1 MCAIPATINSFSHLS
16 SEPERNFDCF
26 TEYAMLTFLRD
37 LRYALRTLRKMPSF
51 TIVAVLVLA
60 LGIGANTAIFSV
72 VNSVLLRPLPFP
84 GADRLALIWETD
96 LKDGIKRE
104 GPSAPN
110 FLDWKEQSQ
119 SFEDMEL
126 LEVGTGTVTGDSE
139 PEQVDG
145 LRVTTNFLSM
155 LGART
160 VLGRTFT
167 AAEGAGKARFPV
179 AVLTNG
185 FWKRRF
191 GADPRVIGRTF
202 IMNSE
207 PYTVIGVLTPDFWQ
221 PLPCDLYV
229 PWPVAELRAK
239 ERVAHDFGV
248 IARLKP
254 GLTIGQAQAELSA
267 IARRIDAQ
275 TPRLAGWD
283 VTVVGMK
290 QALFEYLRP
299 ALLLLL
305 GAVGLLLLL
314 ACVNVASLLL
324 ARVTGRRKEMGIR
337 AALGAGRGRLTAHIL
352 GESLLLS
359 LMGGVLGVLFAVW
372 GVDLL
377 SAILPGTLPMS
388 DAGAEVVRPAIS
400 VDARALL
407 FALSIST
414 GAALIFG
421 LIPALYAGRPDVNDV
436 LKEGGRTS
444 SPSFGRTRVWGLLVA
459 GELALASMLLIG
471 AGLAMKSFVNLQR
484 VNPGI
489 RPDHV
494 LTFRMRLP
502 TDNLYKS
509 DREQAAFYR
518 RVIDKVEQMP
528 GIQSAGLTD
537 VLPLGQQNDREY
549 FTIENRP
556 VPPGQSLVADFR
568 RVSPRYF
575 NTMGIPLLAG
585 RLVSDRDV
593 RDAPMVIL
601 IDETLA
607 RQYWPNE
614 NPIGRRLRL
623 WGSFREV
630 VGIVGQVHHYGLER
644 MPEPT
649 IYAPFE
655 QMTDKSMV
663 LAVRSTMD
671 TPAAVNAVKQA
682 VWSADRNQPVFQ
694 IRTMDEYLSLA
705 DTAPRISTVLLA
717 VFAGISTLL
726 AALGIHG
733 VVSYGVSQRTREF
746 GLRMALGST
755 PGQLKALV
763 LRNGIK
769 TALIGLL
776 AGMAGA
782 AALASALRAL
792 LYGVAPLDP
801 GVMAGVVLLL
811 LTVAAIAN
819 YLPARRVTRIDPME
833 ALHHE

>member
-1 MCAIPATINSFSHLS
+1 
-16 SEPERNFDCF
+16 
-26 TEYAMLTFLRD
+26 MLTLLKD
-37 LRYALRTLRKMPSF
+37 VRYSFRTLRKMPGFS
-51 TIVAVLVLA
+51 IVALLVLA

-72 VNSVLLRPLPFP
+72 VNSVVLRPLPYP

-119 SFEDMEL
+119 SFEEMAL
-126 LEVGTGTVTGDSE
+126 LEVGTGTLTGEGE
-139 PEQVDG
+139 PEQVVG

-160 VLGRTFT
+160 VLGRGFI
-167 AAEGAGKARFPV
+167 AAEGAGKARYPV
-179 AVLTNG
+179 AVLANG

-191 GADPRVIGRTF
+191 ASDPRVIGRTLF
-202 IMNSE
+202 MNSE
-207 PYTVIGVLTPDFWQ
+207 PYTVIGVLAPDFYH
-221 PLPCDLYV
+221 PLPTDLYV
-229 PWPVAELRAK
+229 PWPVAQLRAK
-239 ERVAHDFGV
+239 NRADHDFGV
-248 IARLKP
+248 IARVKP
-254 GLTIGQAQAELSA
+254 HITIAQAQAELSA
-267 IARRIDAQ
+267 IARRIDAE

-290 QALFEYLRP
+290 QALFEYIRP

-314 ACVNVASLLL
+314 ACVNVSSLLL
-324 ARVTGRRKEMGIR
+324 ARVTGRRKEMAIR
-337 AALGAGRGRLTAHIL
+337 AALGAGRGRLITQIL
-352 GESLLLS
+352 SESLLLS
-359 LMGGVLGVLFAVW
+359 LMGGAIGVFFAVW

-377 SAILPGTLPMS
+377 SAVLPGTLPMAE
-388 DAGAEVVRPAIS
+388 AGAEIVRPAIA
-400 VDARALL
+400 VDARALA
-407 FALSIST
+407 FALLIST

-421 LIPALYAGRPDVNDV
+421 LIPALYVARADVNDA
-436 LKEGGRTS
+436 LKAAGRTS
-444 SPSFGRTRVWGLLVA
+444 SPSRGRTAVWRLLVA
-459 GELALASMLLIG
+459 GEVALASMLLIG
-471 AGLAMKSFVNLQR
+471 AGLAMKSFVNLQH

-509 DREQAAFYR
+509 DREQADFYR
-518 RVIDKVEQMP
+518 RVIDNVEQIP
-528 GIQSAGLTD
+528 GIQSAGLSD

-556 VPPGQSLVADFR
+556 LPAGQSLVADFR
-568 RVSPRYF
+568 RISPRYL
-575 NTMGIPLLAG
+575 NTMGVPLLQG
-585 RLVSDRDV
+585 RLLSDRDA
-593 RDAPMVIL
+593 DGTPLVIL

-614 NPIGRRLRL
+614 NPIGRRMRL
-623 WGSFREV
+623 WGEFREV
-630 VGIVGQVHHYGLER
+630 VGIVGQVHHYGLEKQ
-644 MPEPT
+644 PEPT
-649 IYAPFE
+649 IYAPYE
-655 QMTDKSMV
+655 QMPDKAMA
-663 LAVRSTMD
+663 LAVRTTMD
-671 TPAAVNAVKQA
+671 TLAVVKAVKQA
-682 VWSADRNQPVFQ
+682 VWSVDRGQPVFQ
-694 IRTMDEYLSLA
+694 IRSMDEYLSLA
-705 DTAPRISTVLLA
+705 DTAPRISAALLL
-717 VFAGISTLL
+717 VFAGISMLL

-733 VVSYGVSQRTREF
+733 VVSYGVAERTREF

-763 LRNGIK
+763 IRNGLK
-769 TALIGLL
+769 TALIGLI

-782 AALASALRAL
+782 AALATALRAL

-801 GVMAGVVLLL
+801 TVMAGVAALL
-811 LTVAAIAN
+811 LTVALIAN
-819 YLPARRVTRIDPME
+819 YVPARRATRIDPMA

>member
-1 MCAIPATINSFSHLS
+1 MRILLN
-16 SEPERNFDCF
+16 
-26 TEYAMLTFLRD
+26 D
-37 LRYALRTLRKMPSF
+37 LRYSFRALRKMPGFS
-51 TIVAVLVLA
+51 IVALLVLA

-72 VNSVLLRPLPFP
+72 VNSVVLRPLPYP

-96 LKDGIKRE
+96 LKDGIQRE

-110 FLDWKEQSQ
+110 FLDWKEQNQ
-119 SFEDMEL
+119 SFEEMAL
-126 LEVGTGTVTGDSE
+126 LEVGTGTLTGEGE
-139 PEQVDG
+139 PEQVIG

-160 VLGRTFT
+160 VLGRGFVE
-167 AAEGAGKARFPV
+167 AEGAGKARHPV

-191 GADPRVIGRTF
+191 ASDPGVIGRTF
-202 IMNSE
+202 FMNSE
-207 PYTVIGVLTPDFWQ
+207 PYTAIGVLAPDFYQ
-221 PLPCDLYV
+221 PLPSDIYV

-239 ERVAHDFGV
+239 SRVSHDFGV

-254 GLTIGQAQAELSA
+254 HVTIAQAQAELSA
-267 IARRIDAQ
+267 IARRIDAE

-283 VTVVGMK
+283 VAVVGMK
-290 QALFEYLRP
+290 QALFEYIRP

-314 ACVNVASLLL
+314 ACVNVSSLLL
-324 ARVTGRRKEMGIR
+324 ARVTGRRKEMAIR
-337 AALGAGRGRLTAHIL
+337 TALGAGRGRLIAHIL
-352 GESLLLS
+352 NESLLLS
-359 LMGGVLGVLFAVW
+359 LIGGALGVFFAVW

-377 SAILPGTLPMS
+377 SAVLPGTLPMAE
-388 DAGAEVVRPAIS
+388 AGAEIARPAIS
-400 VDARALL
+400 VDARALA
-407 FALSIST
+407 FALLIST

-421 LIPALYAGRPDVNDV
+421 LIPALYVARADVNDA
-436 LKEGGRTS
+436 LKAGGRTS
-444 SPSFGRTRVWGLLVA
+444 SPSPGRTGVWRLLVA
-459 GELALASMLLIG
+459 GEVALASMLLMG

-509 DREQAAFYR
+509 DREQAGFYR
-518 RVIDKVEQMP
+518 RVIDNVEQIP
-528 GIQSAGLTD
+528 GIQSAGLSD

-556 VPPGQSLVADFR
+556 LPPGQSLVADFR
-568 RVSPRYF
+568 RISPRYLR
-575 NTMGIPLLAG
+575 TMGVPLLKG
-585 RLVSDRDV
+585 RLLSDRDAS
-593 RDAPMVIL
+593 DAPPVIL

-614 NPIGRRLRL
+614 DPIGRRMRL
-623 WGSFREV
+623 WGQFREV
-630 VGIVGQVHHYGLER
+630 VGIVGQVHHYGLEKQ
-644 MPEPT
+644 PEPT

-655 QMTDKSMV
+655 QMPNKSMA
-663 LAVRSTMD
+663 LAVRTTMD
-671 TPAAVNAVKQA
+671 TQAVVRAVKQA
-682 VWSADRNQPVFQ
+682 VWSVDRGQPVFQ
-694 IRTMDEYLSLA
+694 IRSMDDYLSLA
-705 DTAPRISTVLLA
+705 DTAPRISTLMLL
-717 VFAGISTLL
+717 VFAGISVLL

-733 VVSYGVSQRTREF
+733 VVSYGVAQRTREF

-763 LRNGIK
+763 VRNGLK
-769 TALIGLL
+769 TALMGLG

-801 GVMAGVVLLL
+801 AVMAAVAALL
-811 LTVAAIAN
+811 LTVALIAN
-819 YLPARRVTRIDPME
+819 YVPARRATHIDPMQ